1 MVKRQLPPSLVK
13 TTNKDFDLMF
23 RAHPSTGKLLV
34 KKGDDSVKQGLKNL
48 LLTNR
53 YERPFRPE
61 YGGDIRKRL
70 FDNFDTVFATDYENQ
85 IKTAIK
91 NYEPRAVLD
100 ETDSVTVSEDRD
112 GNQLYVTVRFRNAV
126 TLNDVDIDINLNKVR

>member
-1 MVKRQLPPSLVK
+1 MKKRPLPPSLAK
-13 TTNKDFDLMF
+13 TTNKDFDLAF

-34 KKGDDSVKQGLKNL
+34 KKGDDAVKQGLKNL

-61 YGGDIRKRL
+61 FGGDVRKRL

-85 IKTAIK
+85 ITTAIK
-91 NYEPRAVLD
+91 NYEPRVVLP
-100 ETDSVTVSEDRD
+100 ETGGVVVSENRD
-112 GNQLYVTVRFRNAV
+112 SNQLYITVRFRNAV
-126 TLNDVDIDINLNKVR
+126 TLNDIDIDINLNKVR

>member
-1 MVKRQLPPSLVK
+1 MKKRPLPPALTK
-13 TTNKDFDLMF
+13 ATNKDFDLSF
-23 RAHPSTGKLLV
+23 RAHPSTGKLLM
-34 KKGDDSVKQGLKNL
+34 KKDDDAVKQGLKNL

-61 YGGDIRKRL
+61 FGGDVRKRL

-91 NYEPRAVLD
+91 NYEPRAVLS
-100 ETDSVTVSEDRD
+100 ETDSVIVTEARD
-112 GNQLYVTVRFRNAV
+112 SNQLYITVRFRNAS
-126 TLNDVDIDINLNKVR
+126 TLSDVAIDINLNKVR

>member
-1 MVKRQLPPSLVK
+1 MKKRPLPPSLGK

-34 KKGDDSVKQGLKNL
+34 KKDDDAVKQGLKNL

-61 YGGDIRKRL
+61 FGGDVRKRL
-70 FDNFDTVFATDYENQ
+70 FDNFDTIFASDYENQ
-85 IKTAIK
+85 ITTAIK
-91 NYEPRAVLD
+91 NYEPRAVVA
-100 ETDSVTVSEDRD
+100 ENGGVVVTENRDS
-112 GNQLYVTVRFRNAV
+112 NQLYITVKFRNAV
-126 TLNDVDIDINLNKVR
+126 TLNDVDIDINLNRVR